1 MADVKLAPGQYIKKF
16 DNSDNVN
23 KTLPKGKVDIVYG
36 KDNYIVGYVS
46 NGKVVEVSRFGADDS
61 SIPVTSTSDKVVGP
75 NAPTIGALIP
85 PTNFGNIGAKIKDIV
100 LPPVTSVGQQGAN
113 TAYNDMIAGINS
125 KLGNKD
131 INIKIEDTDP
141 LAVTSTYNVAQL
153 TAIGKILRKFGYN
166 VKAST
171 TAVQT
176 LLNTDSVLLSISGK
190 SKNYGEFIANLSK
203 DYLPALDK
211 SADDG
216 PKLPTKTISQY
227 DPIVLSNFVDT
238 VYENTLGRKAT
249 AEENAASLKQL
260 QTMVN
265 AGTVTTSKVVG
276 GQNVVTTTPGFS
288 QERAQATIEEQLKQL
303 NPDDYDRK
311 ARIDFSSWLSQSI
324 GGQ

>member
-1 MADVKLAPGQYIKKF
+1 MAGN
-16 DNSDNVN
+16 DN
-23 KTLPKGKVDIVYG
+23 
-36 KDNYIVGYVS
+36 
-46 NGKVVEVSRFGADDS
+46 
-61 SIPVTSTSDKVVGP
+61 KVVGP
-75 NAPTIGALIP
+75 NAPTTGALIP
-85 PTNFGNIGAKIKDIV
+85 PTNFGNLGAKIKDIV
-100 LPPVTSVGQQGAN
+100 LPPTTSVGQQGAN
-113 TAYNDMIAGINS
+113 TAYSDMLAGINN
-125 KLGNKD
+125 KLGNKN

-211 SADDG
+211 SGDD

-238 VYENTLGRKAT
+238 VYQNTLGRKAT

-260 QTMVN
+260 ETMIN
-265 AGTVTTSKVVG
+265 TGTVTTSKVVG

-303 NPDDYDRK
+303 NPDDYDRTK
-311 ARIDFSSWLSQSI
+311 RIDFSTWLSQNI